1 VNRLFRMIAALIL
14 MSCCSM
20 SAFASQGVYPQ
31 IAGSWNVISTTT
43 KESLC
48 KNAVP
53 GDVQS
58 YIWIV
63 STKVDGTVSIS
74 VQGETSFPKLDG
86 KWSVDRKTLIVEGVV
101 DRVFGNRL
109 FWFKLA
115 LDDSGMKLQGIRRLV
130 STINRVLGVADP
142 ASLTLRS
149 RQSVNSRLAK
159 GTSVAKS
166 SSSVN
171 SLQLGCAPS
180 SDSE

>member
-1 VNRLFRMIAALIL
+1 MLRRDCESIVQNDCGLDLDELLFDE
-14 MSCCSM
+14 CVCKP
-20 SAFASQGVYPQ
+20 GVYPQ
-31 IAGSWNVISTTT
+31 SAGSWNVISTTT

-130 STINRVLGVADP
+130 SDNQSST
-142 ASLTLRS
+142 RS
-149 RQSVNSRLAK
+149 GGPCFSDFEITAKRQ
-159 GTSVAKS
+159 
-166 SSSVN
+166 
-171 SLQLGCAPS
+171 
-180 SDSE
+180 